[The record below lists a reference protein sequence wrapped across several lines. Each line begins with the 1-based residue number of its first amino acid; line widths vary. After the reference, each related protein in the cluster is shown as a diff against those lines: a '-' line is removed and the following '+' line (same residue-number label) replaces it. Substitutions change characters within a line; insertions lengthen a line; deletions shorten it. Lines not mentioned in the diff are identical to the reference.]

1 MFRAAHI
8 SILNPMTTRRP
19 AAAFRPF
26 ALRLP
31 ALAAALAAIAIA
43 IATPAFAQET
53 REDLLAAQQAEKA
66 AALHPYEPD
75 QLERGLVTVKTA
87 LFGTRS
93 IYPFIGS
100 TFAGGGFALGPGYR
114 TRYADTGT
122 LDAHAAWSVKNYKA
136 ADVALK
142 LPAMVHGR
150 ISTEMRANWL
160 DAPDVPFFGTG
171 NDSRLDDRAGFS
183 FGAKTVGV
191 SAQIQAARFFAVG
204 GGIDSIRIATGPAA
218 EGTSIPSANP
228 IYRRSRAF
236 AAFDWR
242 TASAYTRR
250 GGLYRLEWSDYH
262 ETNAGP
268 YSFRRVD
275 AEVQQFVPVLR
286 ENWII
291 ALRALASS
299 TNTVPGQDVPY
310 FLMPDL
316 GGSHTL
322 RGYSSWR
329 FRDRSRLLLTGEYRW
344 TAGRFVDMALF
355 LDAGRVGPRLA
366 DLDLHD
372 FRKTYG
378 LGASF
383 HTPTSTVTRIEIART
398 QEGTS
403 LVFSFSPSF

>member
-1 MFRAAHI
+1 V
-8 SILNPMTTRRP
+8 
-19 AAAFRPF
+19 
-26 ALRLP
+26 
-31 ALAAALAAIAIA
+31 LAAIAIA
-43 IATPAFAQET
+43 VATPALAQGA
-53 REDLLAAQQAEKA
+53 REDLLAAQRAEKA
-66 AALHPYEPD
+66 TALHPYEPD
-75 QLERGLVTVKTA
+75 QLERGLVKVKGA

-122 LDAHAAWSVKNYKA
+122 LDAHAAWSVKNYKV

-142 LPAMVHGR
+142 LPAMGNGR
-150 ISTEMRANWL
+150 LSMEMRANWL
-160 DAPDVPFFGTG
+160 DAPDVSFYGTG
-171 NDSRLDDRAGFS
+171 NESRSDDRNGFS
-183 FGAKTVGV
+183 FGAKTIGI
-191 SAQIQAARFFAVG
+191 SAHVQAARYFAIG
-204 GGIDSIRIATGPAA
+204 GGIDSIRIAAGPAA

-228 IYRRSRAF
+228 TYRRSRAF

-242 TASAYTRR
+242 TSSSYTRR
-250 GGLYRLEWSDYH
+250 GGLYRLDWSDYH
-262 ETNAGP
+262 ETTAGP
-268 YSFRRVD
+268 YSFRRMD

-299 TNTVPGQDVPY
+299 TNTVSGQDVPY

-322 RGYSSWR
+322 RGYPSWR
-329 FRDRSRLLLTGEYRW
+329 FRDRNRLLLTGEYRW
-344 TAGRFVDMALF
+344 TAGRFLDMALF
-355 LDAGRVGPRLA
+355 LDAGKVGPRLA

-398 QEGTS
+398 REGTS
-403 LVFSFSPSF
+403 LLLSFSPSF